1 MNDLGFFTSLEDEPQ
16 IQYLRDSLYEEFQVE
31 VAIKRED
38 QSDTYVSGNKFR
50 KLKYNVLEAAKQQ
63 HHTLLTF
70 GGAYSNHIAAV
81 AKAGSLSGFKTIG
94 LIRGKELAQNFRQTL
109 QHNPTLRF
117 AKDYGMQFKF
127 VSREAYREKLQP
139 KFLQQLKDEFGTCY
153 LIPEGGTNTLAVQG
167 CTEILS
173 EATQDFDYILCP
185 VGTGGTIAGII
196 EGSFPHQK
204 ILGFPALKGDFLNA
218 EIKKYTA
225 KTNWELVNAYHF
237 GGYAK
242 VNQELVTFINDFKKK
257 HDILLDP
264 VYTGKM
270 MFGLRDLIRN
280 GFFSKNTRI
289 LAVHTGGLQGIAG
302 MNQKLLKKGFPLI
315 RM

>member
-16 IQYLRDSLYEEFQVE
+16 IQYLSDSLYEEFQVE

-38 QSDTYVSGNKFR
+38 QIDTYVSGNKFR

-94 LIRGKELAQNFRQTL
+94 VIRGEELAQNFRETL

-117 AKDYGMQFKF
+117 AQDCGMQFKF

-139 KFLQQLKDEFGTCY
+139 KFLQQLKDEFGTFY

-173 EATQDFDYILCP
+173 EATQDFDYIVCP

-218 EIKKYTA
+218 EIKKYTD

-257 HDILLDP
+257 HNILLDP

-280 GFFSKNTRI
+280 EFFSKNTRI